1 MANPLDAVIGNDL
14 PTQQLAL
21 STPDAAASRIASQ
34 VATTLINVGL
44 TALGLDIAFD
54 LFPDLETQLQRD
66 LERNNGNDVTTSVRT
81 AVQNCVVNDLGD
93 IGNGSRKAR
102 ELENLYNQ
110 NGDQLARSVAGLRP
124 LAAIGITTQTID
136 EQALERWESSMESMT
151 ECLNEL
157 VQNGIRC
164 TDGRRERRCRFP
176 AIVERCVEFEGE

>member
-66 LERNNGNDVTTSVRT
+66 LERNNGNDVTTRVRT
-81 AVQNCVVNDLGD
+81 AVENCVVNDLGD
-93 IGNGSRKAR
+93 IGNGSRTVSYTH
-102 ELENLYNQ
+102 LTLPTIC
-110 NGDQLARSVAGLRP
+110 SV
-124 LAAIGITTQTID
+124 
-136 EQALERWESSMESMT
+136 
-151 ECLNEL
+151 
-157 VQNGIRC
+157 
-164 TDGRRERRCRFP
+164 
-176 AIVERCVEFEGE
+176 